1 MTQTVRYKDKFSLS
15 YAEFGNQNGFP
26 ILINHGLIASI
37 KDYALFKRLI
47 ALGARLVCMARP
59 GYGASDPYEL
69 KNIAEWADMVGSIIE
84 ELGLSQFDVL
94 GMSSGAPYS
103 YAIGYKFPDKVRNIY
118 IFSGIPALY
127 ADEVLAVWPHPVNK
141 QASLP
146 ELQSLAH
153 ELFFANVPEVDL
165 EKNDIKD
172 SMMNE
177 CFGLALDFK
186 IRCLDWGFT
195 LAEVQETVFMQHSRY
210 DNLAPV
216 EITARLLP
224 NCRLVIKESDVHFS
238 EEMLDEF
245 IQDTIAPFY
254 SHE

>member
-1 MTQTVRYKDKFSLS
+1 MLQIVKYKKAFSLS
-15 YAEFGNQNGFP
+15 YAEYGDEMGFP

-37 KDYALFKRLI
+37 KDSTLFNRLI
-47 ALGARLVCMARP
+47 DLGARLVCMARP
-59 GYGASDPYEL
+59 GYGASDPYEM

-118 IFSGIPALY
+118 IFSGVPALY

-141 QASLP
+141 QANLP

-153 ELFFANVPEVDL
+153 DLFFANVPEVDL

-186 IRCLDWGFT
+186 IRILDWGFI
-195 LAEVQETVFMQHSRY
+195 LADVKKPVFMQHSRY

-216 EITARLLP
+216 EITAKLLP
-224 NCRLVIKESDVHFS
+224 NCRLYIKESDVHFS
-238 EEMLDEF
+238 EEILDEF
-245 IQDTIAPFY
+245 IKDTIAPYFI
-254 SHE
+254 